1 MVNIIVAVGNYIVN
15 KGYPIGKGGDIPW
28 HNSSDLKWFKETTT
42 GYPVIMG
49 RKTFESIGKPLP
61 NRTNIVVSRSK
72 DLWQDNAGVRVSES
86 LESAIEFAKTIDS
99 EIFIIGGASIY
110 KYALDN
116 DLVDKL
122 YVDFLSEE
130 VKDADSFFPDLFL
143 LNDWFEEGKP
153 LEIEPR
159 KAYVMT
165 YVKQRGINN
174 NVDFQYL
181 NLVNEILEH
190 GVEKD
195 TRAGKT
201 LSLFGKQLRFNLK
214 EGLPMLTTKKMFAK
228 GVIHEL
234 LWFLKGDTNIKYLVD
249 NGVHIWDDDAYRY
262 YLELVDMHNKNTQE
276 PPEKDWFKRCALNKM
291 SKEEF
296 LENVKKGTT
305 LWIVH
310 SKSAYIMSYQ
320 PNAFEYRYTFG
331 DLGPVYGWQWTKW
344 GGYYYYKN
352 EKDWDV
358 GGVNQVKELIDKLR
372 NNPDDRRLMI
382 SAWNV
387 AEIKNMALPPCHYG
401 CQFYTKEM
409 TFKEREQ
416 YFIQHYD
423 GIIWYPDNEEKSTK
437 IFDNVG
443 VPKRKLSCM
452 WQQRSVDTL
461 LGLPFNILSY
471 AILTHIIAAC
481 ANMDVDELIFTGG
494 DVHVYKN
501 QIDAYVAEQ
510 KERNP
515 HLYGLP
521 KLVLNYETD
530 ENFYA
535 DIDSFTYDNI
545 KIEGYKSYPTVK
557 YPLSVGL

>member
-1 MVNIIVAVGNYIVN
+1 MVNIIVALGNYVPG
-15 KGYPIGKGGDIPW
+15 KGYPIGSNNTIPW

-42 GYPVIMG
+42 GHPVIMG
-49 RKTFESIGKPLP
+49 RKTFEAIGNPLP
-61 NRTNIVVSRSK
+61 ERTNVVVSRSK
-72 DLWQDNAGVRVSES
+72 DLWQDKVGIRVCDS
-86 LESAIEFAKTIDS
+86 LESAIAFAKTIDN

-116 DLVDKL
+116 NLVDKL

-143 LNDWFEEGKP
+143 LNDWFEEGRP

-165 YVKQRGINN
+165 YVKQHGMNN
-174 NVDFQYL
+174 HVDEQYL
-181 NLVNEILEH
+181 NLVNEILEK

-201 LSLFGKQLRFNLK
+201 LSLFGKQLKFNLK

-262 YLELVDMHNKNTQE
+262 
-276 PPEKDWFKRCALNKM
+276 
-291 SKEEF
+291 F
-296 LENVKKGTT
+296 LEKTKGVPYLNLTKEQFLEEVKNESTRKKLFEKYYYDQLTEEKKQN
-305 LWIVH
+305 WIPQT
-310 SKSAYIMSYQ
+310 I
-320 PNAFEYRYTFG
+320 NDDGYRCG
-331 DLGPVYGWQWTKW
+331 DLGPVYGKQWRNW
-344 GGYYYYKN
+344 N
-352 EKDWDV
+352 
-358 GGVNQVKELIDKLR
+358 GVDQVKELINKLLT
-372 NNPDDRRLMI
+372 NPDDRRLMI

-387 AEIKNMALPPCHYG
+387 SQIPTMALPPCHYC

-409 TFKEREQ
+409 TFKEREE
-416 YFIQHYD
+416 YFTEYYD
-423 GIIWYPDNEEKSTK
+423 GITWYPDDEEKSSK
-437 IFDNVG
+437 IFDNAG

-452 WQQRSVDTL
+452 FQMRSVDTL

-481 ANMDVDELIFTGG
+481 TNMDVDELIFSGG

-501 QIDAYVAEQ
+501 QINTYVTEQ

-521 KLVLNYETD
+521 KLVLNYKTD
-530 ENFYA
+530 NNFYA
-535 DIDSFTYDNI
+535 DIDNFKYEDV
-545 KIEGYKSYPTVK
+545 KIEGYESYPAIK
-557 YPLSVGL
+557 LQLNVGL